1 MPTFVKRAA
10 SSAEVEALREKVRV
24 RAKGYVEFRATW
36 TTDLLPTRAGFNSL
50 SSSSQAKSKPIS
62 LLFTSAS
69 KVTPLY
75 KALSTDFYRQLDF
88 FAARDSKVG
97 QETMRAFGVDKVPAL
112 VVLHGDEVAKYDGA
126 SSRSRERVLRSS
138 ALRTDDVAGGEY
150 GQVRSSTTRS
160 VLSWNRLRWLLLD
173 QAAKSFTR
181 NCRSH
186 KTSRTRASHFCH
198 EIMDEW
204 PYCTV

>member
-126 SSRSRERVLRSS
+126 SSRSRERVLWSS
-138 ALRTDDVAGGEY
+138 TPRTNDVAGG
-150 GQVRSSTTRS
+150 GGIMDRSAQVREDPCFPGT
-160 VLSWNRLRWLLLD
+160 VCGG
-173 QAAKSFTR
+173 SFSIR
-181 NCRSH
+181 RQSCS
-186 KTSRTRASHFCH
+186 
-198 EIMDEW
+198 
-204 PYCTV
+204 